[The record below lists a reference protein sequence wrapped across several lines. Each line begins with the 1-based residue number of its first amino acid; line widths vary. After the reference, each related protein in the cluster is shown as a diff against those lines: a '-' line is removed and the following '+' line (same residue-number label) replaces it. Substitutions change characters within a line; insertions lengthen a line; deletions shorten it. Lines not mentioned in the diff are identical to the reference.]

1 MQTQKL
7 VFFGEDSFSDIVL
20 RSLIEAHYDVRLV
33 VVPWFDNV
41 IYKRLELTCRKFGI
55 QFLRVHKINSD
66 EVCQAVRACNPDL
79 GVIVH
84 LSRLIRHDLMM
95 IPTYGYINL
104 HPALLPDYR
113 GETPQHWPL
122 INREKKAGI
131 TVHYID
137 ETADT
142 GDIIVQ
148 RVFDLNE
155 EMYVSDLQ
163 LKWREEYKTIVVEAL
178 EAIREGRP
186 VVHQKNLAG
195 RYYGKLSE
203 SDRIIDMAGS
213 VYDAYAKVRALSL
226 PYCGA
231 ICGDFVV
238 YRAHISSY
246 DRMGVPFRDGS
257 LVLDTFKS
265 LHKCKEDGGL
275 NGDNSQEG
283 GCHA

>member
-1 MQTQKL
+1 MQIQKL

-41 IYKRLELTCRKFGI
+41 IYKRLELTCRKFGVK
-55 QFLRVHKINSD
+55 FMRVQKINSD

-95 IPTYGYINL
+95 IPAHGYINL

-142 GDIIVQ
+142 GDIIIQ

-163 LKWREEYKTIVVEAL
+163 LKWREEYKTIMVEAL
-178 EAIREGRP
+178 AAISEGCP
-186 VVHQKNLAG
+186 VVHQKNLSG

-203 SDRIIDMAGS
+203 SDRMIDMSGS

-231 ICGDFVV
+231 ICGDFIV
-238 YRAHISSY
+238 YRAHVSSLGGG
-246 DRMGVPFRDGS
+246 GVPFKDGS
-257 LVLDTFKS
+257 LVLDTFKPLPPRRKGNIS
-265 LHKCKEDGGL
+265 G
-275 NGDNSQEG
+275 
-283 GCHA
+283 